1 MSTALRRRII
11 FWRGFLRKTELTFAP
26 QGKLLWYA
34 ACCGVCRPWIEIGLR
49 GDGEAIL
56 ETYRRFLLEEMNPL
70 GDSRKPLIF
79 YNSWHVQEGKKYFCG
94 DSYLKYLNDVF
105 ILRDAASSEENHCH
119 PMGEV

>member
-1 MSTALRRRII
+1 MQPVA
-11 FWRGFLRKTELTFAP
+11 E
-26 QGKLLWYA
+26 YA
-34 ACCGVCRPWIEIGLR
+34 APWIEIGLR

-70 GDSRKPLIF
+70 GDSRKLLIF